1 MPPRAE
7 ETCPAAAEVRQA
19 FIPQKAQPAEPGG
32 PEPEDKQVQGAR
44 LLEALLG
51 PGRLIAVHVGDIEE
65 PPHEPERLQLKL
77 HRDRANVLRL
87 ERKTALVRAGV
98 FRVG

>member
-19 FIPQKAQPAEPGG
+19 FIPEEAQPAEPGG

-44 LLEALLG
+44 RLKPG
-51 PGRLIAVHVGDIEE
+51 PGRLITVHIGDIEE
-65 PPHEPERLQLKL
+65 PPVEPERLQLKL
-77 HRDRANVLRL
+77 HRNCANVLRL
-87 ERKTALVRAGV
+87 E
-98 FRVG
+98 